1 MKISKKYMSLTSV
14 SLNLLVYLLLLQQEE
29 KEIEIKA
36 EFQKIDFVQN
46 FDLIVLPSISLRLIT
61 WNLSYSLAIQAEI
74 LLDAVKS
81 RVGCVSCTKCAL

>member
-1 MKISKKYMSLTSV
+1 MSLTSV

-74 LLDAVKS
+74 LLDAVKN
-81 RVGCVSCTKCAL
+81 RVINP